1 MLRAEVLIL
10 ISSLLLVGVPY
21 HQHHYKR
28 KTITSYAY
36 LLYIW
41 MSLLCIYLLVLYFT
55 YLHLLDLSFFARS
68 IYHTYT
74 SYAISELLACFVVV
88 VVVLVFKIVRH
99 ILRKFL
105 IVSNIPIVLVASS
118 SFSTILFVRFLSVD
132 GLYISIHV
140 VGIFYDCQ
148 PSRQI
153 RNTVVK
159 TGQDFVSPLFSDSDF
174 GRYSAAVD

>member
-10 ISSLLLVGVPY
+10 ISSLLVGVPPAPLQEKN
-21 HQHHYKR
+21 HNLIR
-28 KTITSYAY
+28 
-36 LLYIW
+36 LLTVHLDVPR
-41 MSLLCIYLLVLYFT
+41 MYLLVPYFT

-74 SYAISELLACFVVV
+74 SYAISELLACLLACFVVV
-88 VVVLVFKIVRH
+88 ALVFKIVRH

-105 IVSNIPIVLVASS
+105 IVSNIPIVQVASS

-132 GLYISIHV
+132 GLYIFIHV
-140 VGIFYDCQ
+140 VGIFYHCQ